1 MAGTAFMMKK
11 ENVVPQLTAEQLI
24 EAETV
29 KFEVDF
35 SIPSFEIELMKL
47 KLAPGG
53 KMVARPAVFEQWVNF
68 AMIGMSLWYQ
78 KREHDTWIKS

>member
-1 MAGTAFMMKK
+1 MMR
-11 ENVVPQLTAEQLI
+11 NVVPQLTAEQLI

-53 KMVARPAVFEQWVNF
+53 KEVARPAVFE
-68 AMIGMSLWYQ
+68 
-78 KREHDTWIKS
+78 

>member
-1 MAGTAFMMKK
+1 MSSRAGFMVKK
-11 ENVVPQLTAEQLI
+11 DNVLPQLTPEQLI

-29 KFEVDF
+29 KIEVDF

-53 KMVARPAVFEQWVNF
+53 RMVARPAVFEQWVNF
-68 AMIGMSLWYQ
+68 AMIGMSLWY
-78 KREHDTWIKS
+78 